1 MWRIIDTR
9 LGEDG
14 MEIVWLCTR
23 VWRGAIVTYYGIL
36 THVSIL
42 PDNEILLL
50 ILARVDHVPHA
61 RHSERRLGDV
71 GGEDAFPCSPESG
84 GEDAVLL

>member
-14 MEIVWLCTR
+14 KEIVWLCTR
-23 VWRGAIVTYYGIL
+23 VWRRAIVTYYGIL

-50 ILARVDHVPHA
+50 ILA
-61 RHSERRLGDV
+61 
-71 GGEDAFPCSPESG
+71 
-84 GEDAVLL
+84 